1 MSTIEPYDVTV
12 VGAGLAGALVAS
24 ILAEEG
30 LQVVVLEATEALGG
44 TIRRQPGLAMLG
56 TPEPFTQ
63 VAARRGDEMAHTL
76 WELTSENLVRLEIL
90 LERLGLPAAK
100 VGSLRLANDARQSAE
115 FRDSVTRLRE
125 YGYAVTL
132 EDDSRYGDQ
141 VAISTSDD
149 LLFTP
154 QALISKLLEHENI
167 IVERDAE
174 VEGIK
179 RQPDGSIAVSAH
191 KRYLWTRKVIFANG
205 IHATRHDPNLA
216 KILHPACVH
225 TIVFENNDTLAH
237 PLIMDSGRAIFIPH
251 EDNAYLTGWSD
262 TEADLLW
269 RLSAVANQ
277 LCPDALTRQR
287 FTSWVAA
294 GGDQMPVIGSLSDQ
308 PDAYAI
314 NGLGPFGLNF
324 ALVAAD
330 ELAELVLHD
339 RQPTLF
345 AMAQS

>member
-1 MSTIEPYDVTV
+1 M
-12 VGAGLAGALVAS
+12 
-24 ILAEEG
+24 
-30 LQVVVLEATEALGG
+30 
-44 TIRRQPGLAMLG
+44 
-56 TPEPFTQ
+56 
-63 VAARRGDEMAHTL
+63 
-76 WELTSENLVRLEIL
+76 
-90 LERLGLPAAK
+90 
-100 VGSLRLANDARQSAE
+100 
-115 FRDSVTRLRE
+115 
-125 YGYAVTL
+125 
-132 EDDSRYGDQ
+132 
-141 VAISTSDD
+141 AISTSDD

-269 RLSAVANQ
+269 RLCRGQ
-277 LCPDALTRQR
+277 PTLPGCPDPPTVYLVGSRWR
-287 FTSWVAA
+287 IRCPSLVAYLISPMRTPST
-294 GGDQMPVIGSLSDQ
+294 GW
-308 PDAYAI
+308 
-314 NGLGPFGLNF
+314 GPFGLNF